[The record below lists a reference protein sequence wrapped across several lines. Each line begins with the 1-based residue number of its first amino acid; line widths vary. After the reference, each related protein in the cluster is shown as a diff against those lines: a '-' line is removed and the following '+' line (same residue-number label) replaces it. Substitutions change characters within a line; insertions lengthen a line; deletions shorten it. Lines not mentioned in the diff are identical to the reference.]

1 MKGSWL
7 NNKGKRVS
15 NYSQKQKQQSKKC
28 YMLYDVVTKYQEG
41 YIEELST
48 CFNVDTA
55 LLKSSENVL
64 SET

>member
-1 MKGSWL
+1 MCMPS
-7 NNKGKRVS
+7 
-15 NYSQKQKQQSKKC
+15 
-28 YMLYDVVTKYQEG
+28 QEG

-48 CFNVDTA
+48 WFYLDTA